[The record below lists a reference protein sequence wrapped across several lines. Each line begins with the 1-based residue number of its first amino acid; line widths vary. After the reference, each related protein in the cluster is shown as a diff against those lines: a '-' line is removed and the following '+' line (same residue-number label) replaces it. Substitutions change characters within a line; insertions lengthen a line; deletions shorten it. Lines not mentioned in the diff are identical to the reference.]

1 MTIEGHTQTCVYIR
15 TDLYTKARGLDF
27 NMSEFVN
34 HCLESVLIDE
44 NTDIANLLNEERA
57 LRARLAEIQ
66 TKKSSIQPAPLQQI
80 RDDRAKAQ
88 NEREVCEKEQAEAQ
102 ELFKRDPDAYIKKY
116 LGDVE

>member
-1 MTIEGHTQTCVYIR
+1 MAIEGQIQTCVYIR
-15 TDLYTKARGLDF
+15 ADLLSRARELNF

-34 HCLESVLIDE
+34 RCLEMVLTGE
-44 NTDIANLLNEERA
+44 NSDVPNLLNEERA

-88 NEREVCEKEQAEAQ
+88 NEREVREMEQVEAQ
-102 ELFKRDPDAYIKKY
+102 ELFKRDPKAYAIKY
-116 LGDVE
+116 LGGVE